1 MNTLKNIWKTKE
13 IRNKFLLTFLL
24 LVIFRFVAHV
34 PIPGVD
40 HNALESL
47 FNQNQLLGFLDMF
60 SGGTMRDFSVI
71 TLGLNPYINASI
83 IFQLLQ
89 MVFPSLEALSKEGEY
104 GRQKLNQ
111 YTRWLTVPLALIQ
124 AFGMYVLLRNQGV
137 LGELP
142 ILTLTSLVITLTAG
156 TMFLM
161 WIGEL
166 ISEYGVGNGISLII
180 GVAILGGM
188 PLGFAQSFSV
198 TGKDNLLNLILF
210 VGIFVLVIAGII
222 FVNEAERKIEVQY
235 ARKVQGHGIKGGR
248 NYLPMRINQAGVIPI
263 IFAMSMM
270 ILPGMVGSY
279 LQNVNVEAVANIARK
294 VVALFNDQLFY
305 SILYFVLVVGFT
317 YFYTA
322 VTFNPQKISEDIKK
336 YGGFIPGIRPGKA
349 TEIYLNLILTRVTF
363 LGAVFLG
370 AIAVLPFVGQSLTGI
385 NSIVLGGT
393 GILIVVS
400 VIVETLKQIESQLVM
415 RDYDSFLK

>member
-13 IRNKFLLTFLL
+13 LRRKFLLTFLL
-24 LVIFRFVAHV
+24 LVIFRFVSHI

-40 HNALESL
+40 HDALSSL
-47 FNQNQLLGFLDMF
+47 FSQNQLLGFLNMF

-89 MVFPSLEALSKEGEY
+89 MVFPSLEALAKEGDY

-111 YTRWLTVPLALIQ
+111 YTRWLTVPLALVQ
-124 AFGMYVLLRNQGV
+124 AFGMYILLRNQGV
-137 LGELP
+137 IGQLS
-142 ILTLTSLVITLTAG
+142 IVTLISLVVTLTAG
-156 TMFLM
+156 TMVFM
-161 WIGEL
+161 WVGEL

-180 GVAILGGM
+180 GVGILASM
-188 PLGFAQSFSV
+188 PLDFARSFSV
-198 TGKDNLLNLILF
+198 AGQDNFLNLILF
-210 VGIFVLVIAGII
+210 VVIFILVIAGII

-235 ARKVQGHGIKGGR
+235 ARKIQGHGIKGGR

-270 ILPGMVGSY
+270 LLPGMLGSY
-279 LQNVNVEAVANIARK
+279 LQNVNVAVIADIAKK
-294 VVALFNDQLFY
+294 VVALFNDQVFY
-305 SILYFVLVVGFT
+305 SILYFILVVGFT

-322 VTFNPQKISEDIKK
+322 VTFNPEKIAEDIKK

-349 TEIYLNLILTRVTF
+349 TESYLNLILTRVTF
-363 LGAVFLG
+363 LGAIFLG
-370 AIAVLPFVGQSLTGI
+370 VIAILPFVGQSLTGV

-400 VIVETLKQIESQLVM
+400 VIVETMKQIESQ
-415 RDYDSFLK
+415 

>member
-180 GVAILGGM
+180 GVGILGGM

>member
-13 IRNKFLLTFLL
+13 LRRKFLLTFLL
-24 LVIFRFVAHV
+24 LVIFRFVSHI

-40 HNALESL
+40 HDALSSL
-47 FNQNQLLGFLDMF
+47 FSQNQLLGFLNMF

-89 MVFPSLEALSKEGEY
+89 MVFPSLEALAKEGDY

-111 YTRWLTVPLALIQ
+111 YTRWLTVPLALVQ
-124 AFGMYVLLRNQGV
+124 AFGMYILLRNQGV
-137 LGELP
+137 IGQLS
-142 ILTLTSLVITLTAG
+142 IVTLISLVVTLTAG

-180 GVAILGGM
+180 GVGILASM
-188 PLGFAQSFSV
+188 PLDFARSFSV
-198 TGKDNLLNLILF
+198 AGQDNFLNLILF
-210 VGIFVLVIAGII
+210 VVIFILVIAGII

-235 ARKVQGHGIKGGR
+235 ARKIQGHGIKGGR

-270 ILPGMVGSY
+270 LLPGMLGSY
-279 LQNVNVEAVANIARK
+279 LQNVNVAVIADIAKK
-294 VVALFNDQLFY
+294 VVALFNDQVFY
-305 SILYFVLVVGFT
+305 SILYFILVVGFT

-322 VTFNPQKISEDIKK
+322 VTFNPEKIAEDIKK

-349 TEIYLNLILTRVTF
+349 TESYLNLILTRVTF
-363 LGAVFLG
+363 LGAIFLG
-370 AIAVLPFVGQSLTGI
+370 VIAILPFVGQSLTGV

-400 VIVETLKQIESQLVM
+400 VIVETMKQIESQLTM